1 MTIFLNRS
9 FFLNTLFFYANCSN
23 ELQCFK
29 KIFCNDYLDPR
40 NTLLMILDNFIVTGV
55 ATQTKKKKKKKCRY
69 GYGKL
74 QIYSHLEFRQVSECH
89 CYFF

>member
-55 ATQTKKKKKKKCRY
+55 AMQTKKKKRNVVMAMENCKY
-69 GYGKL
+69 
-74 QIYSHLEFRQVSECH
+74 IPI
-89 CYFF
+89 

>member
-40 NTLLMILDNFIVTGV
+40 NTLLMVLDNFIVTGV
-55 ATQTKKKKKKKCRY
+55 AMQTKKKERNVVMAMENCKY
-69 GYGKL
+69 
-74 QIYSHLEFRQVSECH
+74 IPI
-89 CYFF
+89 